1 MYQGKKQARHGNGD
15 GGSIALLQGSLQE
28 AAETGLLENSAN
40 PFSAL
45 FGGSVCVVRGLGAS
59 SVTFCH
65 YNRDVLFQLPV
76 AAGPATL
83 PDDPSCVETWLSP
96 ELRLMTQDNNGISI
110 RTDQWVK
117 YDLSLQAFFWIFGT

>member
-1 MYQGKKQARHGNGD
+1 MTT
-15 GGSIALLQGSLQE
+15 L
-28 AAETGLLENSAN
+28 SAS

-45 FGGSVCVVRGLGAS
+45 FGVSVCVVRGLGAS

-65 YNRDVLFQLPV
+65 YNRDVLFQLPI

-96 ELRLMTQDNNGISI
+96 ELRLVTQDNNGISI

-117 YDLSLQAFFWIFGT
+117 YDLSLHAFFWIFGT

>member
-1 MYQGKKQARHGNGD
+1 VSDRDLGASVRQR
-15 GGSIALLQGSLQE
+15 LF
-28 AAETGLLENSAN
+28 N

-45 FGGSVCVVRGLGAS
+45 FGVSVCVVRGLGAS

-65 YNRDVLFQLPV
+65 YNRDVLFQLPI

-96 ELRLMTQDNNGISI
+96 ELRLVTQDNNGISI

-117 YDLSLQAFFWIFGT
+117 YDLSLHAFFWIFGT

>member
-1 MYQGKKQARHGNGD
+1 
-15 GGSIALLQGSLQE
+15 LLPQSFLDLSCLPSLE
-28 AAETGLLENSAN
+28 RCRFFWGEEDDLHCEPHCDRVLN

-45 FGGSVCVVRGLGAS
+45 FWGSVCVVRGLAAS

-76 AAGPATL
+76 ATGPGTL

-96 ELRLMTQDNNGISI
+96 ELRLTTQDNNGISI

-117 YDLSLQAFFWIFGT
+117 YDLSLHAFFWIFGT

>member
-1 MYQGKKQARHGNGD
+1 MV
-15 GGSIALLQGSLQE
+15 
-28 AAETGLLENSAN
+28 N

-45 FGGSVCVVRGLGAS
+45 FEGSVSVVRGLGAS

-96 ELRLMTQDNNGISI
+96 ELRPIAQDNNARSNRI
-110 RTDQWVK
+110 DQ
-117 YDLSLQAFFWIFGT
+117 